1 MPAYQSLRLLDM
13 SVSEEELAVEVGKI
27 NGVEVNDVNVAKTC
41 GDQILQQLTSNSAS
55 TYDKDARL
63 KGD

>member
-1 MPAYQSLRLLDM
+1 M
-13 SVSEEELAVEVGKI
+13 SEEELAVEVGKI
-27 NGVEVNDVNVAKTC
+27 NGIEIYDVNVAKTS

-55 TYDKDARL
+55 AYDKDARL

>member
-1 MPAYQSLRLLDM
+1 M
-13 SVSEEELAVEVGKI
+13 SEEELAVEVGKI
-27 NGVEVNDVNVAKTC
+27 NGIEIYDVNVAKTS